1 MDTGVADLKP
11 MRKVALENAC
21 FFNMEYLEI
30 EGKSREFFNKLVF
43 GPYSS
48 DEFIRLKPGEE
59 VTQEMFIG

>member
-1 MDTGVADLKP
+1 
-11 MRKVALENAC
+11 MRKVALENAR